1 MHTQA
6 NPAVDDRD
14 HRLMLACHELE
25 QLQGRVN
32 HRVAKAI
39 DFLHTAHNAATKGR
53 TSVATERI
61 DEAIRV
67 LSMLI
72 NHG

>member
-1 MHTQA
+1 MATAA
-6 NPAVDDRD
+6 NPAVDDRA
-14 HRLMLACHELE
+14 HRLMLACHELD

-32 HRVAKAI
+32 RRVAEAI
-39 DFLHTAHNAATKGR
+39 DLLHTAHNASTKGR

-61 DEAIRV
+61 DEAIKV